1 MCHTLGTDSPLH
13 SQNGDGTLGEGN
25 TDLDIGTSQVT
36 TLKSL
41 PTPFYHADSL
51 SPTASLSTDS
61 NVQVSEG
68 IVPVLATKSPTT
80 LEPLPTSFHHE
91 NSPSPTDSLTTASNM
106 QISEGM
112 VPALATRSTDA
123 VIEDLRRRELQPK
136 EPTTNE
142 EPLTGGIEDVF
153 KGPRVDGAISETIED
168 EDGGNETESDDEAPA
183 YPSENQELSYE
194 KTVRESY
201 IRSRVLEATK
211 GSTAPEKA
219 DDKQS
224 VKWLIKDSGSQE
236 IISSPRE
243 YQIELFERAK
253 TQNIIA
259 VLDTGSGKTLIAAL
273 LLRHV
278 IDEELE
284 RRANGGD
291 KRIAF
296 FLVDSVALVFQQYA
310 VLKCNLNQKME
321 QFCGDMGC
329 DLWSKELW
337 EKHLNENMVIV
348 CTAEVLFQCLHHSFI
363 TMRQINLLIF
373 DEAHHAKRNHA
384 YARIIKDFY
393 ASEPDQSLLPR
404 IFGMTASPVD
414 ARTNIKRGA
423 AELEALLHSQI
434 ATASDASLL
443 QYTNKKTKEE
453 VASYDALPPSTD
465 SQLFKK
471 VHQLIRGIKE
481 CSKPLTYAVKA
492 SSDLGS
498 WIADRVLLISFTGE
512 EVKRLEADIESNF
525 HKQSQVD
532 PLPLSNLESKKE
544 RLQSAQQII
553 TAHDFTSPQLCRSQL
568 SSKVMGLAVHLR
580 GRFERTT
587 FDKCIVFV
595 RQRYTAKLLADLFA
609 SPQIGTPHLRVG
621 SLVRYPH

>member
-1 MCHTLGTDSPLH
+1 M
-13 SQNGDGTLGEGN
+13 
-25 TDLDIGTSQVT
+25 DLDIKISEVT
-36 TLKSL
+36 TLKPHTTLGSSTTSHL
-41 PTPFYHADSL
+41 Q
-51 SPTASLSTDS
+51 TDS
-61 NVQVSEG
+61 TPLADFVVSASKMQVPK
-68 IVPVLATKSPTT
+68 V
-80 LEPLPTSFHHE
+80 
-91 NSPSPTDSLTTASNM
+91 
-106 QISEGM
+106 M
-112 VPALATRSTDA
+112 VPALATRSTEA
-123 VIEDLRRRELQPK
+123 VIEDLRRGGLHLDTPTADK
-136 EPTTNE
+136 EALPEHAEGTLE
-142 EPLTGGIEDVF
+142 IPEGGNDIE
-153 KGPRVDGAISETIED
+153 G
-168 EDGGNETESDDEAPA
+168 EDGGDETESDEEAPA
-183 YPSENQELSYE
+183 HPSENQELSYE
-194 KTVRESY
+194 KSVRESY
-201 IRSRVLEATK
+201 VRSRVLQATK
-211 GSTAPEKA
+211 VPISPETK
-219 DDKQS
+219 DDNKQS

-253 TQNIIA
+253 TQNTIA

-284 RRANGGD
+284 RRENGGD

-363 TMRQINLLIF
+363 AMRQINLLIF

-414 ARTNIKRGA
+414 ARTNIKKGA

-434 ATASDASLL
+434 ATASNASLL
-443 QYTNKKTKEE
+443 HYTNKKTHEE
-453 VASYDALPPSTD
+453 IAHYHPLPPTFE

-471 VHQLIRGIKE
+471 VHQLVGGIKE
-481 CSKPLTYAVKA
+481 CSKPLAYAITA
-492 SSDLGS
+492 SSDLGG
-498 WIADRVLLISFTGE
+498 WVADRVLLLSFTGDE
-512 EVKRLEADIESNF
+512 AKRLEAKIESNH
-525 HKQSQVD
+525 HKQTQID
-532 PLPLSNLESKKE
+532 PIPLSNLENKKE
-544 RLQSAQQII
+544 GLQSARQII
-553 TAHDFTSPQLCRSQL
+553 TEHVFPSPQLSPNQL
-568 SSKVMGLAVHLR
+568 SSKVLGLATILR

-595 RQRYTAKLLADLFA
+595 KQRYTAKLLADLFA
-609 SPQIGTPHLRVG
+609 NSQIGTPHLRVG
-621 SLVRYPH
+621 SLVRWSHK

>member
-1 MCHTLGTDSPLH
+1 M
-13 SQNGDGTLGEGN
+13 
-25 TDLDIGTSQVT
+25 DLDIEISQVT
-36 TLKSL
+36 TLKS
-41 PTPFYHADSL
+41 
-51 SPTASLSTDS
+51 
-61 NVQVSEG
+61 
-68 IVPVLATKSPTT
+68 PTT
-80 LEPLPTSFHHE
+80 SNPPTTPVHQAD
-91 NSPSPTDSLTTASNM
+91 SPSPAVTLTSTSNM
-106 QISEGM
+106 QVLEVM

-123 VIEDLRRRELQPK
+123 VIEDLRRRGLHPGA
-136 EPTTNE
+136 PTVDN
-142 EPLTGGIEDVF
+142 EPLTECVQNVSKIPEEDGV
-153 KGPRVDGAISETIED
+153 IED
-168 EDGGNETESDDEAPA
+168 EDGADESESDDESPA
-183 YPSENQELSYE
+183 QPSDKQELSYE
-194 KTVRESY
+194 KSVRDSY
-201 IRSRVLEATK
+201 IRSRVFQATK
-211 GSTAPEKA
+211 GPTAPENKG

-243 YQIELFERAK
+243 YQIELFEKAK
-253 TQNIIA
+253 TQNTIA

-310 VLKCNLNQKME
+310 VLKCNLNHKME

-337 EKHLNENMVIV
+337 EKHFNENMVIV

-363 TMRQINLLIF
+363 TMKQINLLIF

-414 ARTNIKRGA
+414 ARTNIKKGA

-453 VASYDALPPSTD
+453 VAYYDALPPSTE
-465 SQLFKK
+465 SQLFKM
-471 VHQLIRGIKE
+471 VNQLVGGIKE
-481 CSKPLTYAVKA
+481 CSKPLEYAVTA

-498 WIADRVLLISFTGE
+498 WVADRVLLISFTGE
-512 EVKRLEADIESNF
+512 DVKRLEAKIESNF
-525 HKQSQVD
+525 HKQAQIN
-532 PLPLSNLESKKE
+532 PIPLSNLENRKE
-544 RLQSAQQII
+544 KLRSAEQII
-553 TAHDFTSPQLCRSQL
+553 LAHVFAPPQLSRSQL
-568 SSKVMGLAVHLR
+568 SSKVLALASKLR
-580 GRFERTT
+580 ERFERTT

-595 RQRYTAKLLADLFA
+595 KQRYTAKLLADLFA

-621 SLVRYPH
+621 SLVRYPHS

>member
-1 MCHTLGTDSPLH
+1 MFHTLGTVAPLD
-13 SQNGDGTLGEGN
+13 SQNRVDGNPTEDN
-25 TDLDIGTSQVT
+25 MDLDIEISKVT
-36 TLKSL
+36 TLK
-41 PTPFYHADSL
+41 P
-51 SPTASLSTDS
+51 
-61 NVQVSEG
+61 
-68 IVPVLATKSPTT
+68 PTT
-80 LEPLPTSFHHE
+80 LNSSTTSHLQADSTPLRDCVT
-91 NSPSPTDSLTTASNM
+91 NASNM
-106 QISEGM
+106 QVPEVM
-112 VPALATRSTDA
+112 VPALATRSTEA
-123 VIEDLRRRELQPK
+123 VIEDLRRGGLHLNAPAVDK
-136 EPTTNE
+136 EATTE
-142 EPLTGGIEDVF
+142 HV
-153 KGPRVDGAISETIED
+153 KGFLKSPEGDNAIED
-168 EDGGNETESDDEAPA
+168 EDGGDETESDEEAPA
-183 YPSENQELSYE
+183 HPSENQELSYE
-194 KTVRESY
+194 KSIRESY
-201 IRSRVLEATK
+201 VRNRVLLATK
-211 GSTAPEKA
+211 VLMAQETK
-219 DDKQS
+219 DNNKQS
-224 VKWLIKDSGSQE
+224 VRWLIKDSGSQE

-253 TQNIIA
+253 TQNTIA

-273 LLRHV
+273 LLRHI

-363 TMRQINLLIF
+363 AMRQINLLIF

-393 ASEPDQSLLPR
+393 AFEPDQSLLPR

-414 ARTNIKRGA
+414 ARTNIKKGA

-434 ATASDASLL
+434 ATASNASLL
-443 QYTNKKTKEE
+443 HYTNKKTHEE
-453 VASYDALPPSTD
+453 IAHYHPLPPTSE

-471 VHQLIRGIKE
+471 VHQLVGGVKE
-481 CSKPLTYAVKA
+481 CSKPLAYAIMA

-498 WIADRVLLISFTGE
+498 WVADRVLLISFSGE
-512 EVKRLEADIESNF
+512 EVKRLEAKIESNF
-525 HKQSQVD
+525 HKQAQVD
-532 PLPLSNLESKKE
+532 PIPLGNLENKKE
-544 RLQSAQQII
+544 RLQSAQQVI
-553 TAHDFTSPQLCRSQL
+553 TEHAFPTPQLSPSQL
-568 SSKVMGLAVHLR
+568 SSKVLGLATILR
-580 GRFERTT
+580 ERFERTT

-595 RQRYTAKLLADLFA
+595 KQRYTAKLLADLFA

-621 SLVRYPH
+621 SLVRYPHK

>member
-1 MCHTLGTDSPLH
+1 MHNANRVGSSPD
-13 SQNGDGTLGEGN
+13 GDN
-25 TDLDIGTSQVT
+25 MDLETTQVT
-36 TLKSL
+36 TLEPSTAPRNEVGSMPL
-41 PTPFYHADSL
+41 
-51 SPTASLSTDS
+51 TASVASAS
-61 NVQVSEG
+61 SMQVQEV
-68 IVPVLATKSPTT
+68 
-80 LEPLPTSFHHE
+80 
-91 NSPSPTDSLTTASNM
+91 
-106 QISEGM
+106 M
-112 VPALATRSTDA
+112 VPALATRSTQA
-123 VIEDLRRRELQPK
+123 VIEDLRRRGLHPK
-136 EPTTNE
+136 EPTTDKE
-142 EPLTGGIEDVF
+142 SVTDGAVDVF
-153 KGPRVDGAISETIED
+153 RSPEEEGAISEAIGD
-168 EDGGNETESDDEAPA
+168 EDGGNETESDEEEPVH
-183 YPSENQELSYE
+183 PSENQELSYE

-201 IRSRVLEATK
+201 IRSRVLQANK
-211 GSTAPEKA
+211 VSTAPETKD

-291 KRIAF
+291 KRISF

-363 TMRQINLLIF
+363 TMKQINLLIF

-414 ARTNIKRGA
+414 ARTNIKKGA

-453 VASYDALPPSTD
+453 VATYDPLPPSAE
-465 SQLFKK
+465 SQLFKR
-471 VHQLIRGIKE
+471 VHQLVGGIKE
-481 CSKPLTYAVKA
+481 CSKPLEYAIMA

-498 WIADRVLLISFTGE
+498 WVADQVLLISFTGE
-512 EVKRLEADIESNF
+512 EVKKLEAKIESNF
-525 HKQSQVD
+525 HKQAQIG
-532 PLPLSNLESKKE
+532 PIPLSNLESRKE
-544 RLQSAQQII
+544 RLQNAQQII
-553 TAHDFTSPQLCRSQL
+553 MAHVFASPQLSRSHL
-568 SSKVMGLAVHLR
+568 SSKVLGLAGYLR
-580 GRFERTT
+580 ERFERTT

-595 RQRYTAKLLADLFA
+595 RQRYTAKLLADLFQR
-609 SPQIGTPHLRVG
+609 PQIGTPHLRVG
-621 SLVRYPH
+621 SLVRYPHR